1 MPNRY
6 ILDDLIEFNPDKYQL
21 VSRHSSNLAVTLNV
35 PASRCLQLLLERRY
49 ELVPQNDFYPYV
61 WGDEGASVPVSTLYQ
76 NISLLR
82 KALKTFS
89 EDGDKIIQTVPKKGF
104 LLAKDV
110 NVQEIALTDDVDDVE
125 PVLSEIP
132 HSTAQQTSTIAKK
145 NAFKNQFI
153 LRCFFLVSVLTL
165 SIAAGLQLFLWG
177 LPTALSDI
185 YAQKMNIS
193 GCSVY
198 TNYKFSATELS
209 KQIINNNIDCK
220 QTPYVYLYTASLQF
234 NIHSSLLLCKHPLE
248 SDLPFDCTTYNLLGD
263 AAQ

>member
-6 ILDDLIEFNPDKYQL
+6 ILDDLIEFLPDKYQL
-21 VSRHSSNLAVTLNV
+21 VSRHSSNLAITLNV
-35 PASRCLQLLLERRY
+35 PASRCLQLLLERRHD
-49 ELVPQNDFYPYV
+49 LVPQNDFYPYV

-110 NVQEIALTDDVDDVE
+110 NVQEIDLTDDVDEVE
-125 PVLSEIP
+125 SALPEIP
-132 HSTAQQTSTIAKK
+132 HSTAQQSSTTAEKSV
-145 NAFKNQFI
+145 FKNQYP
-153 LRCFFLVSVLTL
+153 LKLFFLISVLVL

-177 LPTALSDI
+177 LPTALNDI
-185 YAQKMNIS
+185 YTQKMNIS
-193 GCSVY
+193 GCSVH
-198 TNYKFSATELS
+198 TNYKFTTTEVS
-209 KQIINNNIDCK
+209 KQINDNNIDCK

-248 SDLPFDCTTYNLLGD
+248 SDLPFDCTTYNILGD
-263 AAQ
+263 AAR